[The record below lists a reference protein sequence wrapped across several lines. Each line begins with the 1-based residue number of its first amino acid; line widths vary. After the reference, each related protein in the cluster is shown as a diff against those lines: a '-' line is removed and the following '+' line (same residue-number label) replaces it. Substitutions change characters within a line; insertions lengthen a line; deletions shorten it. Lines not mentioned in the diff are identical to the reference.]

1 MTQNKIIFVTL
12 SSTLRKFRLRFL
24 DILPAIK
31 PNLKNLTMKIEI
43 STTSKSAEAVNAILE
58 KVIRDMKKNPK
69 LKTSF
74 KLSETALNNA
84 SSFQKSLAKKVGTKP
99 VMKTKL
105 KVMSEGSTDGN
116 GTGKG
121 PKG

>member
-1 MTQNKIIFVTL
+1 
-12 SSTLRKFRLRFL
+12 
-24 DILPAIK
+24 
-31 PNLKNLTMKIEI
+31 MKIEI

>member
-1 MTQNKIIFVTL
+1 
-12 SSTLRKFRLRFL
+12 
-24 DILPAIK
+24 
-31 PNLKNLTMKIEI
+31 MKVEI
-43 STTSKSAEAVNAILE
+43 STSTKSAEVVNTILE

-69 LKTSF
+69 LRTSF

-84 SSFQKSLAKKVGTKP
+84 SSFQKSLAKKVTKP
-99 VMKTKL
+99 TVMKSKL

-121 PKG
+121 PK